1 MANNYLQFSF
11 LVPLKTKKE
20 RTWLTKFL
28 TDRPVGFWTLNQIED
43 CEDAEDRE
51 VGFRHEFSDDG
62 VVIYGEENGD
72 TEQVI
77 QILKRFLK
85 HSGTKLT
92 KLGFCYALTCSSLRP
107 DEFGGGAILVK
118 KAGKVEYIDANE
130 WLAGKLS

>member
-28 TDRPVGFWTLNQIED
+28 TDRPEGFWTANQIDD
-43 CEDAEDRE
+43 CEDVEDRE
-51 VGFRHEFSDDG
+51 VGFQHEFSDEG
-62 VVIYGEENGD
+62 VLIYGEENGD

-77 QILKRFLK
+77 QILKQFLK
-85 HSGTKLT
+85 ASGTKLT
-92 KLGFCYALTCSSLRP
+92 KLGFCYALPSLRP

-118 KAGKVEYIDANE
+118 KTGKVEYIDANE
-130 WLAGKLS
+130 WLAGKLA